1 MWSPDKE
8 LLKRC
13 FEVLKRYNSSNKC
26 NSIEALNMYH
36 IGSDLELELESY
48 LEKCKHE

>member
-13 FEVLKRYNSSNKC
+13 FEVLKRYNTVNAC
-26 NSIEALNMYH
+26 NTIEALNMYTLG
-36 IGSDLELELESY
+36 IDLELELDSY